1 MPVAPLE
8 YIKRAIEK
16 TREGWRHWRT
26 FREIDAGHRYQ
37 ARYHLHQRRTRK
49 GLVSRYWRPMSLLF
63 GPILII
69 AGFVFI
75 PTPGPSYIIIA
86 IGLWLLAG
94 EFLLLARIFDK
105 VGVQVGRFWQGAVA
119 KLARHGEGHDRLRP
133 RRLAYL
139 RRLFCV
145 RRLMVRLGWCNLMAV
160 FAYMITRLYKRRASE
175 G

>member
-1 MPVAPLE
+1 VAWLG

-16 TREGWRHWRT
+16 TKAGWRHWRT
-26 FREIDAGHRYQ
+26 FREIDDGHRYQ

-49 GLVSRYWRPMSLLF
+49 GLVSRYWRPMSLLC

-69 AGFVFI
+69 AGFIFI

-94 EFLLLARIFDK
+94 EFLLLARVFDK
-105 VGVQVGRFWQGAVA
+105 GGVRLGRFWRWIKGLWRSSPAAVKA
-119 KLARHGEGHDRLRP
+119 TI
-133 RRLAYL
+133 
-139 RRLFCV
+139 LF
-145 RRLMVRLGWCNLMAV
+145 A
-160 FAYMITRLYKRRASE
+160 FATVLVYGIYSLFA

>member
-1 MPVAPLE
+1 ME

-16 TREGWRHWRT
+16 MKEGWRHWRT

-49 GLVSRYWRPMSLLF
+49 GLVSRYWRPMSLLC
-63 GPILII
+63 GPILIM

-94 EFLLLARIFDK
+94 EFLLLARVFDK
-105 VGVQVGRFWQGAVA
+105 VGV
-119 KLARHGEGHDRLRP
+119 
-133 RRLAYL
+133 
-139 RRLFCV
+139 
-145 RRLMVRLGWCNLMAV
+145 RLGRLWASIGDLWRSSHVTVKVMIVLALATLLV
-160 FAYMITRLYKRRASE
+160 YAIYSLFA

>member
-1 MPVAPLE
+1 LG
-8 YIKRAIEK
+8 YIKRAIQK
-16 TREGWRHWRT
+16 TKEGWRHWRT

-49 GLVSRYWRPMSLLF
+49 GLVSRYWRPMSLLC
-63 GPILII
+63 GPVLIA

-94 EFLLLARIFDK
+94 EFLLLARVFDK
-105 VGVQVGRFWQGAVA
+105 VGA
-119 KLARHGEGHDRLRP
+119 
-133 RRLAYL
+133 
-139 RRLFCV
+139 
-145 RRLMVRLGWCNLMAV
+145 RLGRLWAPIGDLWRSSHVTVKAMIVLALATLLV
-160 FAYMITRLYKRRASE
+160 YAIYSLFA